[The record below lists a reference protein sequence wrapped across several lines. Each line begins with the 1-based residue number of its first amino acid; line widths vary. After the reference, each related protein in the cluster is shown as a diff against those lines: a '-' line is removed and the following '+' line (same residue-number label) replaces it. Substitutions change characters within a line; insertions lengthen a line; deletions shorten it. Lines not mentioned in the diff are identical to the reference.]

1 MSDNLVNY
9 SVADG
14 VAHIELNRPNAANA
28 FDMATAEA
36 FDAAVRAAGED
47 DAVRAVL
54 LTGAGKRFCA
64 GGDVAAMVAADD
76 QAAFLQELADAL
88 DLGARR
94 LDALAKPVVCA
105 VQGAVAGAGNS
116 VMLAADVIVAAES
129 TKFVMAYPGV
139 GLTPDIGVTWL
150 LPRAVGQ
157 VRALEY
163 ALTGRTLSAVEAR
176 EWGLVTSVVADD
188 EVQSAARGLAVKLA
202 AGPVFALGQARRM
215 IRRSWEVSR
224 EEAGTDESRTIS
236 EAVTTAD
243 AQERL
248 KAFTSK

>member
-1 MSDNLVNY
+1 MADNLVNY
-9 SVADG
+9 TVADG
-14 VAHIELNRPNAANA
+14 VAHIELNRPKAANA
-28 FDMATAEA
+28 FDMATAAA
-36 FDAAVRAAGED
+36 FDAAVQAAGDD

-76 QAAFLQELADAL
+76 QAAFLQELAEAL
-88 DLGARR
+88 DAGARK

-163 ALTGRTLSAVEAR
+163 ALTGRTLSAAEAR
-176 EWGLVTSVVADD
+176 EWGLVTTVVGDD
-188 EVQSAARGLAVKLA
+188 EVVDAARNVATELA

-215 IRRSWEVSR
+215 IRHSWEVTR
-224 EEAGTDESRTIS
+224 EEAGADESRTIAR
-236 EAVTTAD
+236 AVTTDD
-243 AQERL
+243 AQARL
-248 KAFTSK
+248 AAFTTR

>member
-1 MSDNLVNY
+1 MTLVNY

-14 VAHIELNRPNAANA
+14 VAHIEINRPDVSNA
-28 FDMATAEA
+28 FDVPTSHAFDEAIGRAEA
-36 FDAAVRAAGED
+36 D
-47 DAVRAVL
+47 DEVRAVL
-54 LTGAGKRFCA
+54 LTGAGKRFSA

-76 QAAFLQELADAL
+76 PSGFLLELAEAL
-88 DLGARR
+88 DVAARR

-139 GLTPDIGVTWL
+139 GLTPDIGVSWL

-163 ALTGRTLSAVEAR
+163 ALTGRTLSAAEAR
-176 EWGLVTSVVADD
+176 DWGLVTTVVADE
-188 EVQSAARGLAVKLA
+188 EVQTAARELAVRIA
-202 AGPVFALGQARRM
+202 AGPVFALGQARRL
-215 IRRSWEVSR
+215 IRDSWDRTR
-224 EEAGTDESRTIS
+224 EESGAVESRTIA
-236 EAVTTAD
+236 EAVRTAD
-243 AQERL
+243 AQQRL
-248 KAFTSK
+248 AAFTKK